1 MISRLAFGRPR
12 GLRRVAIAAL
22 VTLLPAACAS
32 GRVDTGDGAA
42 VAPAIMPG
50 STLVGNYLAGR
61 HARATRDTEAAADF
75 LLSALEKAPGD
86 RMLMQRAMT
95 ALLLD
100 GRISEALPF
109 ARQIAGTEENTFIAR
124 MTLTA
129 DAIAT
134 GRFDDAETELANVP
148 DSALGRLLVP
158 LLSAWVMT
166 GQARTDDALS
176 ALAPMAKNRRTKQV
190 HDIHAALINDA
201 AGRSEKAVTLFEA
214 ALDTQTGKPM
224 RLTSH
229 AGEALERTGNG
240 DKAAA
245 LYRAFISENR
255 DTRLFDAALA
265 RIDAGTK
272 PPLDVASAADGAAEA
287 MFDIAGALARQNVRE
302 TSLIVARLGLHVRP
316 NFPILQILAGDVLES
331 LERLDSANAIY
342 ATIDRGSVLSKRV
355 RLNIAVNLNQ
365 MNRVDE
371 AVAEL
376 RALAKEQPN
385 DAGPLIELG
394 NILRGHERFA
404 EAVDAYDGAVARVGE
419 PERRHWSL
427 LYVRGIALERSK
439 QWDRAE
445 ADFLKALEFEP
456 DQPYVLNYLGYSWV
470 ELGKNLDEALNMIRK
485 AVSLRPNDGYIVDSL
500 GWVYYRLGRYEEG
513 VRELERAVELRPEDP
528 VINDHLGDALWRVER
543 RREARF
549 QWHRA
554 LALGPP
560 DDLREK
566 IEKKIES
573 GLVKEA
579 RAGADD

>member
-1 MISRLAFGRPR
+1 VTPRLALGRPR
-12 GLRRVAIAAL
+12 GLRGVAIAAL
-22 VTLLPAACAS
+22 VALMPAACAS
-32 GRVDTGDGAA
+32 DRVGPGGGAA
-42 VAPAIMPG
+42 VAPAVTPG

-61 HARATRDTEAAADF
+61 HAQAARDVSAAADY
-75 LLSALEKAPGD
+75 LLSALEKSPGD
-86 RMLMQRAMT
+86 PILMQRAMT

-100 GRISEALPF
+100 GRVADALPF
-109 ARQIAGTEENTFIAR
+109 ARQMAGAKETTLIAR
-124 MTLTA
+124 LTLAA
-129 DAIAT
+129 DAIAA
-134 GRFDDAETELANVP
+134 GRYAEAEAEFADVP

-158 LLSAWVMT
+158 LLSAWAIV
-166 GQARTDDALS
+166 GQERTDDALA
-176 ALAPMAKNRRTKQV
+176 ALAPLAKNRRSKQI
-190 HDIHAALINDA
+190 HDIHAGLINDV
-201 AGRSEKAVTLFEA
+201 AGRSEAAVTLLEEA
-214 ALDTQTGKPM
+214 LNAQTGKPM

-229 AGEALERTGNG
+229 VGEALERTGEG

-265 RIDAGTK
+265 RVETGTS
-272 PPLDVASAADGAAEA
+272 PPLDVASAGDGAAEA
-287 MFDIAGALARQNVRE
+287 LFEIAGALARQNVRE
-302 TSLIVARLGLHVRP
+302 TALVMARLGLHVRP
-316 NFPILQILAGDVLES
+316 NFPVLQILAGDILES
-331 LERLDSANAIY
+331 LERLDSANEIY
-342 ATIDRGSVLSKRV
+342 AGIDRSSALSKRA

-376 RALAKEQPN
+376 RALAAETPE

-394 NILRGHERFA
+394 NILRGHERFV
-404 EAVDAYDGAVARVGE
+404 EAVDAYDGALERVGE
-419 PERRHWSL
+419 PEPRHWSL

-439 QWDRAE
+439 QWPRAE

-528 VINDHLGDALWRVER
+528 VINDHLGDALWRVDR

-549 QWHRA
+549 QWRRA

-560 DDLREK
+560 DDLRKK

-573 GLVKEA
+573 GLIKEA
-579 RAGADD
+579 RAGAND

>member
-1 MISRLAFGRPR
+1 VTPRLVFGRPR
-12 GLRRVAIAAL
+12 GLRRIATAAL
-22 VTLLPAACAS
+22 VSLLPAACAS

-42 VAPAIMPG
+42 VAPPVTPG

-61 HARATRDTEAAADF
+61 HAQATRDVSAAADF
-75 LLSALEKAPGD
+75 LLSALEKSPGD

-100 GRISEALPF
+100 GRVAEALPF
-109 ARQIAGTEENTFIAR
+109 ARQLIESEDNS
-124 MTLTA
+124 LTA
-129 DAIAT
+129 RITLAVDALVA
-134 GRFDDAETELANVP
+134 GRHGDAEAELANVS

-158 LLSAWVMT
+158 LLSAWAMT
-166 GQARTDDALS
+166 SEGRTDDAL
-176 ALAPMAKNRRTKQV
+176 ATLAPMSKNRRTKQI
-190 HDIHAALINDA
+190 HDIHAGLINGA
-201 AGRSEKAVTLFEA
+201 AGRSEAAVALFEA
-214 ALDTQTGKPM
+214 ALDAQTGKPM
-224 RLTSH
+224 RLTTH
-229 AGEALERTGNG
+229 AGEALERAGNG

-265 RIDAGTK
+265 RIEAGTS

-287 MFDIAGALARQNVRE
+287 LFDLAGALARQNVHE
-302 TSLIVARLGLHVRP
+302 TSLIMARLGLYLRP
-316 NFPILQILAGDVLES
+316 NFPVLQILAGDLLES
-331 LERLDSANAIY
+331 LERLDSANEVY
-342 ATIDRGSVLSKRV
+342 ATVDRRSALSQRV

-365 MNRVDE
+365 MNSVDE

-376 RALAKEQPN
+376 RALAAETTD
-385 DAGPLIELG
+385 DASPLIELG

-404 EAVDAYDGAVARVGE
+404 EAVEAYDGAVDRVGDL
-419 PERRHWSL
+419 ERRHWSL

-470 ELGKNLDEALNMIRK
+470 ELRKNLDDALNMIRK

-528 VINDHLGDALWRVER
+528 MINDHLGDALWKVDR

-549 QWHRA
+549 QWRRA
-554 LALGPP
+554 LTLEPP
-560 DDLREK
+560 DDIRAK
-566 IEKKIES
+566 IEEKLKS
-573 GLVKEA
+573 GLIKEA
-579 RAGADD
+579 KAGADD